1 MSQEEGENT
10 IVYEKEVVQLPL
22 KEARL
27 ELDQTKFLQEVE
39 RDIEKPKQTSR
50 ERRKRFAE
58 QRSRAGTS
66 QTVEVSCGENWPEGG
81 RQGRRHTHHTHHTC
95 SQTENIAVPR
105 KQFSAQY

>member
-66 QTVEVSCGENWPEGG
+66 QTVDWPEGG